1 MLFQSFYET
10 FSHLLILHLNNGKFY
25 KGLALQ
31 NVLRMTTYPET
42 KIWQNQ
48 QQNYPTATKISIN
61 LMKLYLAFGKAYFG
75 KFSTESIL
83 IYLIYL
89 IFFANIVQLQTPRVS
104 PDSAQHLEILE

>member
-1 MLFQSFYET
+1 MVT
-10 FSHLLILHLNNGKFY
+10 HKLLLNLHLNNGKFY

-31 NVLRMTTYPET
+31 NVLRMTTYPAR

-48 QQNYPTATKISIN
+48 QQNDPTATKISIN
-61 LMKLYLAFGKAYFG
+61 LTKLYLEFGRAYL
-75 KFSTESIL
+75 ESSQVREIL